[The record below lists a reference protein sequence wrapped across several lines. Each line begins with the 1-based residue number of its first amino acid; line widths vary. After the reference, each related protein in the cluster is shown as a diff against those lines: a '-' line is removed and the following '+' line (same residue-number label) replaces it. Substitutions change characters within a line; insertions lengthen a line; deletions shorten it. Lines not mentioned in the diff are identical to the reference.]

1 MIPGQYSLLNT
12 INVLGSKNTDLEHM
26 MISKLLLGAVFIV
39 IKFLLKI
46 YLIKKD
52 ASQEVVAHIF
62 KPSPWQAKA
71 GESL

>member
-1 MIPGQYSLLNT
+1 
-12 INVLGSKNTDLEHM
+12 